1 MNSLRQEL
9 MLAAAIETLQEGE
22 NLLAPTDL
30 EREFEDHLKVIYAIT
45 FMLVFFSFHPSIPF
59 QICFNTL
66 QFNNASLICCN
77 KSNVSESLLLLIA
90 MVVNYSSNQIV
101 FKHLQSNRLPHYKLG
116 QALVRLNPR

>member
-45 FMLVFFSFHPSIPF
+45 FMFGAFLFPSILLSLSKF
-59 QICFNTL
+59 VSTLFN
-66 QFNNASLICCN
+66 LIMPVTFAATKATSRKVYFC
-77 KSNVSESLLLLIA
+77 S
-90 MVVNYSSNQIV
+90 
-101 FKHLQSNRLPHYKLG
+101 
-116 QALVRLNPR
+116 